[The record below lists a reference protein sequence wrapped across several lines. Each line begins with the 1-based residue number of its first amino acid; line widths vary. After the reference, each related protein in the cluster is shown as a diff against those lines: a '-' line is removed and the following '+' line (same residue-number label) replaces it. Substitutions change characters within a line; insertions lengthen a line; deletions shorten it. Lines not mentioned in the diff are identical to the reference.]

1 MKISIKNVT
10 SSSQPNNKKIVIEF
24 SEGYTVLSLERFFSN
39 GIFAGHFKKLIDARN
54 SNDYLT
60 LTIDRQ
66 KGLDYRNG
74 INNFVSNSM
83 IAQFSKL
90 YLKNP
95 NSFRNKTTP
104 FKITYSNERGIDA
117 GGLMRDF
124 FTELV
129 CDIKTPRVGFFI
141 QTPNGRNHEGK
152 FQDCLVPAAAPE
164 ISNSEGYYQAIGA
177 YLRSQFLHFSSVPLS
192 FLWRNGGKYLWE
204 KVFKSVYIF

>member
-1 MKISIKNVT
+1 MTWDAVRYFFEK
-10 SSSQPNNKKIVIEF
+10 KKIVDVNWMLHNFRVIYLFTVKYLLLNENGL
-24 SEGYTVLSLERFFSN
+24 SEGMNTSELERFFSN
-39 GIFAGHFKKLIDARN
+39 GIFAGHFKKLIDACN
-54 SNDYLT
+54 SHDYLT
-60 LTIDRQ
+60 LTIDLQ

-104 FKITYSNERGIDA
+104 FKITYSNERGIDS
-117 GGLMRDF
+117 GCLMRDF
-124 FTELV
+124 FTELI

-152 FQDCLVPAAAPE
+152 FQDCLVPAPAPE
-164 ISNSEGYYQAIGA
+164 ISSSEGYYQAIGA
-177 YLRSQFLHFSSVPLS
+177 YL
-192 FLWRNGGKYLWE
+192 
-204 KVFKSVYIF
+204 